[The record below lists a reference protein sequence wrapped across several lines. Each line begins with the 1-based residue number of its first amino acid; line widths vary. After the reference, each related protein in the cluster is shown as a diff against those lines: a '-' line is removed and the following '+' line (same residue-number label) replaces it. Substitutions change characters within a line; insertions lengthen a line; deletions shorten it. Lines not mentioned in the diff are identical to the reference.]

1 MLRGGERLSAHVATA
16 AVEAAGRRRA
26 QQGPSRSQGTSVR
39 TGPSSVSK
47 ILPALPLR

>member
-1 MLRGGERLSAHVATA
+1 MLRGGESLSAHVATA

-26 QQGPSRSQGTSVR
+26 QQVPSRSQGTSVR

-47 ILPALPLR
+47 VLPALPLR